1 MIRPHFD
8 QIVSC
13 RGEQLLLPHRP
24 AEIDTSSYCGQVEG
38 ELKPGSHYR
47 TDPEG
52 TAPRDQI
59 TKQSGKPLKL
69 LNRMV
74 SSSMPPLVNR
84 ETGVPRARVG
94 SGDTGSRPQ
103 PTTTLVAKTVL
114 HHDLL
119 LLCFSV
125 MYDLHYLHTVKFVKI
140 I

>member
-1 MIRPHFD
+1 MLRLHFG

-59 TKQSGKPLKL
+59 TKQSGKPLKTPEQNGVFEHATTREQR
-69 LNRMV
+69 NRCPSCKGWV
-74 SSSMPPLVNR
+74 WGYWQPQTRNH
-84 ETGVPRARVG
+84 T
-94 SGDTGSRPQ
+94 SG
-103 PTTTLVAKTVL
+103 
-114 HHDLL
+114 
-119 LLCFSV
+119 
-125 MYDLHYLHTVKFVKI
+125 
-140 I
+140 